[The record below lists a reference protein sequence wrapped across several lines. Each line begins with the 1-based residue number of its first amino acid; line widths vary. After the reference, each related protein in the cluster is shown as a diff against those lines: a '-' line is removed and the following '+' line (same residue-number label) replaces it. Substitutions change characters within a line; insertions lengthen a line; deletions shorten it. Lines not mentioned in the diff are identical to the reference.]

1 MAMRAQEPAEA
12 EPEQMERPAS
22 AWGGGMPD
30 SLELLWG
37 LLEIRREDSG
47 EERLSLIWGLLDVRT
62 RGPDPERSQGLP
74 AGPAAYQEA
83 VTNTERRVE
92 ALREASILGS
102 VGLGLGLLWFLTD
115 FGLWALCSVVL
126 FAVAGGQVLSVFA
139 DRFRR
144 PFLDEEME
152 RLKERS
158 ATQRQLVGQKAR
170 EMQELTASIAH
181 EIRNPITAA
190 KSLVQQMGED
200 PNSSEN
206 LEYAGVAL
214 EELERVERSVSHLLR
229 FARDEDVSIQ
239 AMRMDEVVASAM
251 GSLEERAKELGVELI
266 SVLDREGAMSGDPEK
281 LRRVVLNLVRN
292 AIDALAESSTAQ
304 PSVEVSMGENL
315 AGSEVWLRVRDNGPG
330 IPADERPRVFTPF
343 HTSKRDGTG
352 LGLAITKR
360 IVEAH
365 HGSIEV
371 GEAASGGAEFIV
383 SLPKDPG

>member
-1 MAMRAQEPAEA
+1 MSLGCSLGVPDMADDRWSEVERVKKRTKELRIEIREDREDRKRRPRKRRKAQQLTPEERIYREARRRAERKIKFFQHLVSYVFVIGFLLLLSRPLAA
-12 EPEQMERPAS
+12 LVALGWGIGLASHFFSALMAPELRRSWIQTEVERQVQRS
-22 AWGGGMPD
+22 VTRERRTLEGERVR
-30 SLELLWG
+30 SLE
-37 LLEIRREDSG
+37 E
-47 EERLSLIWGLLDVRT
+47 LS
-62 RGPDPERSQGLP
+62 
-74 AGPAAYQEA
+74 
-83 VTNTERRVE
+83 
-92 ALREASILGS
+92 
-102 VGLGLGLLWFLTD
+102 
-115 FGLWALCSVVL
+115 
-126 FAVAGGQVLSVFA
+126 
-139 DRFRR
+139 
-144 PFLDEEME
+144 
-152 RLKERS
+152 
-158 ATQRQLVGQKAR
+158 
-170 EMQELTASIAH
+170 ASIAH

-206 LEYAGVAL
+206 LEYAAVAL

-239 AMRMDEVVASAM
+239 TMRMDEVVASAV

>member
-1 MAMRAQEPAEA
+1 MA
-12 EPEQMERPAS
+12 
-22 AWGGGMPD
+22 D
-30 SLELLWG
+30 SRVNLLWG

-47 EERLSLIWGLLDVRT
+47 EERLSLIWGLLHVRT
-62 RGPDPERSQGLP
+62 RGPDPVRDQGLP

-102 VGLGLGLLWFLTD
+102 LGLGLGLLWFVTD

-144 PFLDEEME
+144 PFLDEEIE

-206 LEYAGVAL
+206 LEYANVAL

-229 FARDEDVSIQ
+229 FARDEDVAIQ
-239 AMRMDEVVASAM
+239 PMRMDEVVASAV
-251 GSLEERAKELGVELI
+251 GSLEERAKEHGVELI
-266 SVLDREGAMSGDPEK
+266 SVLDREGAMRGDPEK
-281 LRRVVLNLVRN
+281 LRRVVLNLIRN

-330 IPADERPRVFTPF
+330 IPADERPKIFTPF

-365 HGSIEV
+365 RGSIEV

-383 SLPKDPG
+383 SLPKDPD